1 MFFMENRWLN
11 KPTAGSALTMKHL
24 VEDKELGVGGGGG
37 TESCRERGPRVQK
50 NQVQTPTLL
59 LTDEVTLGQ

>member
-1 MFFMENRWLN
+1 MFFMENQWLN

-37 TESCRERGPRVQK
+37 TELCRERGLRGQK
-50 NQVQTPTLL
+50 NRFKPQSCCLL
-59 LTDEVTLGQ
+59 MK